1 MKKNKLLAISMIV
14 VYAAML
20 SFLLVA
26 NTFAKYTSSTTS
38 SGNISAAKFDVTIS
52 NNFNE
57 VFSVPL
63 SKMRPG
69 DVKTVTINVKS
80 NSQVDL
86 KCTIETQTLGYLPL
100 VIENGSIT
108 EDYAVGEITKTY
120 LIVIKWPVELNNYIY
135 SSEIDAVNISIVV
148 TQP

>member
-1 MKKNKLLAISMIV
+1 
-14 VYAAML
+14 
-20 SFLLVA
+20 
-26 NTFAKYTSSTTS
+26 
-38 SGNISAAKFDVTIS
+38 
-52 NNFNE
+52 
-57 VFSVPL
+57 
-63 SKMRPG
+63 MRPG

-108 EDYAVGEITKTY
+108 EDYAAGEITKTY
-120 LIVIKWPVELNNYIY
+120 LIVIKWPAELNNYTY